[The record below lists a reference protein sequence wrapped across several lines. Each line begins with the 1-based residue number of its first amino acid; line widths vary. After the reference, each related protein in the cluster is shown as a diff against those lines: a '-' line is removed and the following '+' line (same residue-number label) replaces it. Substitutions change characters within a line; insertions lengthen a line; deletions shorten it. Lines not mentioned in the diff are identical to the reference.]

1 MGSCISL
8 NQQQYAVKTYR
19 TTKEID
25 SSPGWSCVSCAADV
39 VVCNKVLLAED
50 EYIIIQ
56 NPVCDNNKKAF
67 EIISGPVLYVP
78 KDPYEKYVGNIT
90 KKTKLTK
97 REYII
102 IEDIHTGEKGII
114 EGEAVFVKDPYINYS
129 NIKNK
134 IMLNKNEY
142 ITITDTKTGE
152 KSNISGPLLYTPS
165 PYDEIENE
173 ANPIKKKLD
182 LTNTNYVKI
191 KNKLTGDVRIEI
203 GPNLLMPGIFDE
215 VSRVETMISL
225 NETQYIYITHTNT
238 GVIDIVEGPQIMYP
252 GPYDTL
258 SPIQTMI
265 TLTQNEYVKI
275 KDNKT
280 GQIRVEKGPA
290 KVILKQ
296 YENKINDICKA
307 YEINEHNAV
316 LIRNIDNGS
325 YELITA
331 ATTNSDN
338 NDKNSMNFYP
348 SATQEVVEQRKKIIL
363 EKYEIVVVIDKTG
376 KHNIM
381 RGSDDTRSFFLPPYC
396 KLLTQD
402 WSNDIVGITRN
413 QKLKQS
419 DISKFDTRPQY
430 MDFDFTIR
438 TLDNVEITVCLNFY
452 WQILDIQKMIEKT
465 SDAPEDICRHI
476 MSQVLSFSSKK
487 DMKEFMSHFNEIIQ
501 TAINKN
507 DPFFD
512 ERGIAVH
519 RIEIIGRKCKDETIE
534 SLFQHVI
541 EEKAKRIRNKESQ
554 EAQNDCILSQL
565 TGEIEAEKKR
575 GELSRVKETYT
586 HDLAKLMGLS
596 EGDKLAQFLKSLP
609 EELSWQ
615 EKLSIWKEQEHT
627 KRMELLVSKVGNI
640 VLAKDEADFWL
651 SHHNIT
657 TNTREP
663 INPIVNLV
671 PSKK

>member
-1 MGSCISL
+1 MGNCVSL
-8 NQQQYAVKTYR
+8 NPQQYAIKTYR

-25 SSPGWSCVSCAADV
+25 NTPGWSCVSCTAVDV
-39 VVCNKVLLAED
+39 AVCDKLLIAED
-50 EYIIIQ
+50 EYIVIQNPDCKDYNKTLRVICGPFLYVPQNPYEKIIQ
-56 NPVCDNNKKAF
+56 NK
-67 EIISGPVLYVP
+67 
-78 KDPYEKYVGNIT
+78 T

-97 REYII
+97 LNYII
-102 IEDIHTGEKGII
+102 VEDKEYGIKEII
-114 EGEAVFVKDPYINYS
+114 EGEFVFAPDPYKNYS
-129 NIKNK
+129 DIKKK

-152 KSNISGPLLYTPS
+152 KNNISGPILYTPL

-173 ANPIKKKLD
+173 TNPIKKKMD
-182 LTNTNYVKI
+182 LTNTDYVRI
-191 KNKLTGDVRIEI
+191 KNKLTGDIRIEI
-203 GPNLLMPGIFDE
+203 GPKLLIPGIFDE
-215 VSRVETMISL
+215 VSKIETMISL
-225 NETQYIYITHTNT
+225 NETQYLYITHKDT
-238 GVIDIVEGPQIMYP
+238 GVIDIVEGPQIIYP

-258 SPIQTMI
+258 SSIQNMI

-296 YENKINDICKA
+296 YENKIDDVNKA

-331 ATTNSDN
+331 ID
-338 NDKNSMNFYP
+338 DKNSMNFFP
-348 SATQEVVEQRKKIIL
+348 SATQEVVEKRTKIIL
-363 EKYEIVVVIDKTG
+363 EKYEIVVVIDKNG

-396 KLLTQD
+396 KLLSQD

-419 DISKFDTRPQY
+419 DVSKFDIRPQY

-438 TLDNVEITVCLNFY
+438 TSDNVEIVVCLNFY
-452 WQILDIQKMIEKT
+452 WQIMDIQKMIEKT

-487 DMKEFMSHFNEIIQ
+487 DMKEFMTHFNEIIQ
-501 TAINKN
+501 SAINKN
-507 DPFFD
+507 DPFFE
-512 ERGIAVH
+512 ERGVAVH
-519 RIEIIGRKCKDETIE
+519 RIEIIGRKCKDDTIE
-534 SLFQHVI
+534 NLFQHVI
-541 EEKAKRIRNKESQ
+541 EEKAKRIKNKESQ
-554 EAQNDCILSQL
+554 EATNDCMLSQL

-586 HDLAKLMGLS
+586 HDLAKLIGLS

-609 EELSWQ
+609 EELNWQ

-627 KRMELLVSKVGNI
+627 KRMELLVSKVGSI
-640 VLAKDEADFWL
+640 VLTKNETDFWL
-651 SHHNIT
+651 SRHHITSDTDKQINHVINIT
-657 TNTREP
+657 PER
-663 INPIVNLV
+663 
-671 PSKK
+671 SKIDK